1 MSRSILV
8 RLNLKQ
14 ADCLVISRV
23 KSMPYISTINLCG
36 TDLEPEYLELRLHRL
51 TKRREKYQQ
60 KGAWSAEVCSEVEEI
75 DKEIKRITTLLS
87 Q

>member
-1 MSRSILV
+1 
-8 RLNLKQ
+8 
-14 ADCLVISRV
+14 
-23 KSMPYISTINLCG
+23 MPYISSINIWG

-60 KGAWSAEVCSEVEEI
+60 KGAWSAVICSEVEEI
-75 DKEIKRITTLLS
+75 DNEIKRITTLLS

>member
-1 MSRSILV
+1 
-8 RLNLKQ
+8 
-14 ADCLVISRV
+14 
-23 KSMPYISTINLCG
+23 MPYISSINLWG
-36 TDLEPEYLELRLHRL
+36 TDLEPAYLEVRLHRL

-75 DKEIKRITTLLS
+75 DKEIKRITALLS

>member
-1 MSRSILV
+1 
-8 RLNLKQ
+8 
-14 ADCLVISRV
+14 
-23 KSMPYISTINLCG
+23 MPYISTINLCG

-60 KGAWSAEVCSEVEEI
+60 KGAWSAVICSEVEEI
-75 DKEIKRITTLLS
+75 DNEIKRITTLLS